1 MATTDSALSMKSFCP
16 VPAPTSDAPAIL
28 ITGRPGTGFVRD
40 QLVHAVLEANAR
52 NHQSLTD
59 GK

>member
-16 VPAPTSDAPAIL
+16 APAVQSDTPPIL
-28 ITGRPGTGFVRD
+28 ITGRPGMGLAHHLFV
-40 QLVHAVLEANAR
+40 QTVLEANAR
-52 NHQSLTD
+52 NHKSLTD